1 MPKRKSD
8 EDDYDYLEKQLRKL
22 KRRIKSR
29 RNRRR
34 DSSLSSCSDGVSL
47 HDPRECESIANVDND
62 VIEPEPGCS
71 YWNDYWPV
79 PDPSD
84 GVDDFEHPAPAAA
97 KSPPPVAAAVPV
109 LTTTAATLPSAVVV
123 TGQSLAP
130 ASVPALTAGAIP
142 PLVDAAALLEAQ
154 QLAQAAV
161 ETPNATIDP
170 DLLAILGEDP
180 TVIKEYGDDIQS
192 DLAIRLNHLA
202 TSGLTKES
210 RAEIKDKYLIPGNC
224 KMIKAP
230 ILNPEIRASLIESQ
244 AKRDKG
250 IENKQVLNSCA
261 LSSLSKAITLLI
273 TSDSKNQEV
282 LRLLMDTA
290 RILSDIQH
298 SDSMLRRFFILSTVK
313 KELKD
318 QLEKTK
324 IEDLLFGSNLVE
336 TLKSAKTIS
345 KTGADM
351 RSSGPTNTKDAEPK
365 QTKMINK
372 ALNGRGPPA
381 NRRPHA
387 SGGTRNWRSANP
399 AATSRQTTTRHRSH
413 SRTSPRHQYTRH
425 RR

>member
-22 KRRIKSR
+22 KRRINSR

-34 DSSLSSCSDGVSL
+34 DSSLSSCGDGDSL
-47 HDPRECESIANVDND
+47 HNPQECESIANVDND

-84 GVDDFEHPAPAAA
+84 DVDDCASAPAA
-97 KSPPPVAAAVPV
+97 PEPLPAAATAPSPTAAAAAAAIP
-109 LTTTAATLPSAVVV
+109 LRTAAAATLPSAVVV
-123 TGQSLAP
+123 ARQTPAP
-130 ASVPALTAGAIP
+130 TSVPALTTVATPSRA
-142 PLVDAAALLEAQ
+142 DASIAAPSEVLQ
-154 QLAQAAV
+154 PAQAPINI
-161 ETPNATIDP
+161 PNEILDP
-170 DLLAILGEDP
+170 DLLALLGEDP

-230 ILNPEIRASLIESQ
+230 TLNPEIRASLIESQ

-250 IENKQVLNSCA
+250 IENKQILNSCA
-261 LSSLSKAITLLI
+261 LSSLSKAITLLMV
-273 TSDSKNQEV
+273 SDRKNQEV
-282 LRLLMDTA
+282 LRLLMDAA

-318 QLEKTK
+318 QLETTK

-345 KTGADM
+345 KTGADI
-351 RSSGPTNTKDAEPK
+351 RSTKADAPNPTNKIGDSELAVDESSSDFEADDDEAP
-365 QTKMINK
+365 QQLEDF
-372 ALNGRGPPA
+372 A
-381 NRRPHA
+381 A
-387 SGGTRNWRSANP
+387 SSIF
-399 AATSRQTTTRHRSH
+399 TS
-413 SRTSPRHQYTRH
+413 
-425 RR
+425 